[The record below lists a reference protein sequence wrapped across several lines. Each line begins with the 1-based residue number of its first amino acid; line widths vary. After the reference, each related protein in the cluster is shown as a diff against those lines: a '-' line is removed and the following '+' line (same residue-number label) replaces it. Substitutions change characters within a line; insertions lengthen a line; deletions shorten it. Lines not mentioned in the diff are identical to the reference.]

1 MSNPTAAVDHSQVA
15 AKHRAM
21 WASGDYAK
29 LAAEL
34 VSPLGPVLVQ
44 ATGIGPGDRVLDV
57 AAGTGNAAIP
67 AAATGASVVAS
78 DLCRNCWSRVAD
90 WPPSAASNSN
100 GARPTR
106 TNCRSGTTNSTW

>member
-1 MSNPTAAVDHSQVA
+1 MEPAPVQICNWIRAIGDETMFAPIKGGIEMSNPTAAVDHSQVA

-44 ATGIGPGDRVLDV
+44 ATGIG
-57 AAGTGNAAIP
+57 AG
-67 AAATGASVVAS
+67 
-78 DLCRNCWSRVAD
+78 
-90 WPPSAASNSN
+90 
-100 GARPTR
+100 
-106 TNCRSGTTNSTW
+106 

>member
-1 MSNPTAAVDHSQVA
+1 MSNPATVDTQAVA

-57 AAGTGNAAIP
+57 AAGTGNASIP
-67 AAATGASVVAS
+67 AARTGASVIAS
-78 DLCRNCWSRVAD
+78 DLC
-90 WPPSAASNSN
+90 PELLASGRALASED
-100 GARPTR
+100 GVDLEWRE
-106 TNCRSGTTNSTW
+106 

>member
-1 MSNPTAAVDHSQVA
+1 MSNPTVAVDHSQVA

-44 ATGIGPGDRVLDV
+44 ATGIAPGDRVLDV
-57 AAGTGNAAIP
+57 AAGTGNAADSRRRDRRERRRQR
-67 AAATGASVVAS
+67 SV
-78 DLCRNCWSRVAD
+78 
-90 WPPSAASNSN
+90 
-100 GARPTR
+100 
-106 TNCRSGTTNSTW
+106 SGTVGAG

>member
-1 MSNPTAAVDHSQVA
+1 MSNPMAAVDHSQVA

-21 WASGDYAK
+21 WATGDYAK

-34 VSPLGPVLVQ
+34 VSPLGPVLVA

-67 AAATGASVVAS
+67 AAETGAGVVAS
-78 DLCRNCWSRVAD
+78 DLCPELLEQGAS
-90 WPPSAASNSN
+90 WPPSAASTSN
-100 GARPTR
+100 GARPTPM
-106 TNCRSGTTNSTW
+106 NCLSGTTNSMW